1 MSSVAKKN
9 ATYAD
14 LEAVPHHLVAEIIFG
29 SLVTHPRPSPR
40 HAAASLALGGEL
52 AGPFQKGAGGPGGW
66 VFMME
71 PELHLGEHIVVP
83 DIAGWRRE
91 RLPALPD
98 TAWLDTPPDWIC
110 EVLSP
115 STQRIDR
122 HEKRNIYAGFGV
134 PFLWLLDPT
143 AQVLETFRLDSGK
156 WTLIATFQAGETVE
170 VEPFAGHAFNL
181 RLLWPFDPPVDSKT
195 E

>member
-1 MSSVAKKN
+1 MTTTANKR

-14 LEAVPHHLVAEIIFG
+14 LEAVPSHLVAEIIFG

-40 HAAASLALGGEL
+40 HAAAASALGIEL
-52 AGPFQKGAGGPGGW
+52 GGPFQKGAGGPGGW
-66 VFMME
+66 LFLVE
-71 PELHLGEHIVVP
+71 PELHLGEHVVVP

-91 RLPALPD
+91 RLPELPD
-98 TAWLDTPPDWIC
+98 TAWLETTPDWVC

-122 HEKRNIYAGFGV
+122 HEKRSLYASAGL
-134 PFLWLLDPT
+134 PHLWLLDPL
-143 AQVLETFRLDSGK
+143 AQVLEVFRLNAGK
-156 WTLIATFQAGETVE
+156 WTLVATFEADEE
-170 VEPFAGHAFNL
+170 VSAPPFAEHPFKL
-181 RLLWPFDPPVDSKT
+181 SVLWPFDPPARTQS

>member
-1 MSSVAKKN
+1 MADTARKP

-14 LEAVPHHLVAEIIFG
+14 LEAVPDHLVAEIVFG

-52 AGPFQKGAGGPGGW
+52 TGPFQKGSGGPGGW
-66 VFMME
+66 VFMIE
-71 PELHLGEHIVVP
+71 PELHLDEHVVVP
-83 DIAGWRRE
+83 DIAGWRRA
-91 RLPALPD
+91 RLPVLPE
-98 TAWLDTPPDWIC
+98 TAWIETPPDWIC

-122 HEKRNIYAGFGV
+122 SEKRSLYATAGV
-134 PFLWLLDPT
+134 AHLWLLDPV
-143 AQVLETFRLDSGK
+143 AQVLEVFRLEAGR
-156 WTLIATFQAGETVE
+156 WTLEATFQADE
-170 VEPFAGHAFNL
+170 VVATPPFQEHTFKL
-181 RLLWPFDPPVDSKT
+181 SLLWPFDPPAETKP